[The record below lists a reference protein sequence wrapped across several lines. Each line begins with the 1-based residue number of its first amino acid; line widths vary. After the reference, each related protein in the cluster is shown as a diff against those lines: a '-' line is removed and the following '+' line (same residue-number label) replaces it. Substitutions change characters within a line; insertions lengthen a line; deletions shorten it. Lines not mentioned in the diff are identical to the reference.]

1 MWRKFK
7 YWLIK
12 ISRDRGTTHEIAF
25 GAAVGT
31 FVSIFPTFGA
41 GTLIVLFLYRLWKFN
56 LLAAIGGSMISNVF
70 TSPFFMAMSYKLG
83 SVFFEKQVEF
93 SFKNWYKHLDHLS
106 ISVLAGSLILSSVLA
121 LFMYYLIGYAV
132 KKYRYNKGRLKPTG

>member
-41 GTLIVLFLYRLWKFN
+41 GTIIVLFLYRLWKFN
-56 LLAAIGGSMISNVF
+56 LLAAIGGSMISNLF
-70 TSPFFMAMSYKLG
+70 TSPFFMAMSYKIG
-83 SVFFEKQVEF
+83 SLFFVSQNEF
-93 SFKNWYKHLDHLS
+93 SFKDWYKHLDHLS
-106 ISVLAGSLILSSVLA
+106 LSVLAGSLILSSVLA
-121 LFMYYLIGYAV
+121 LIMYYLIGYV
-132 KKYRYNKGRLKPTG
+132 VNRYRRRRGKLQHVN